1 MQEAAV
7 RLGWRWLQRQLCSR
21 KGRSHSMMRML
32 GWGRLSYLSSLWAW
46 TDDDDLSILF
56 LVFLSLPR
64 CSSSCF
70 HHKIYSANLPLFLS
84 HFLAVLLTFLRLLL
98 SSLCSPL
105 PSAFTA
111 HGEADCFPKLDG
123 AFLPSSCLDFQVT
136 RLHNMDPMLCQAVE
150 GRGVGGGWAGAVSQ
164 QDTSCR
170 PFSPP
175 LFPCLYPSLEC
186 WAQVCLTAAALVHPQ
201 PGSQFSCSCRS
212 LKIADST
219 ELQFGEDYLGAGSS
233 PGLLEKRCLKS
244 W

>member
-56 LVFLSLPR
+56 LFFLSLPR

-98 SSLCSPL
+98 SSLCSLL

-150 GRGVGGGWAGAVSQ
+150 GWCGGVGRGCFSAGHFLQTLLSSPVSL
-164 QDTSCR
+164 SV
-170 PFSPP
+170 PIPWV
-175 LFPCLYPSLEC
+175 L
-186 WAQVCLTAAALVHPQ
+186 
-201 PGSQFSCSCRS
+201 
-212 LKIADST
+212 
-219 ELQFGEDYLGAGSS
+219 S
-233 PGLLEKRCLKS
+233 PGLFNSCSTGASTTRQPVQLLL
-244 W
+244 